1 MFVQQFNRLLASGD
15 YAGSAKIAASAPG
28 ELLRNQET
36 INKFKSLPSTGGP
49 LPIMVYFSTLLQS
62 TKLNQLESVELAR
75 PVLQQGKGQMI
86 KEWVE

>member
-1 MFVQQFNRLLASGD
+1 
-15 YAGSAKIAASAPG
+15 
-28 ELLRNQET
+28 
-36 INKFKSLPSTGGP
+36 
-49 LPIMVYFSTLLQS
+49 MVYFSTLLQS